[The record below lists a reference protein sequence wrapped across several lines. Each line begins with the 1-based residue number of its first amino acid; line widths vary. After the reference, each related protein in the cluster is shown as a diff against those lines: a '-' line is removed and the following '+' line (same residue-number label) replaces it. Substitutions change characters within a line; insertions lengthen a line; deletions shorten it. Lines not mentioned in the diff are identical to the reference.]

1 GLPVSVPRTTSFT
14 RSALESRHIDRDQI
28 QYGSMLTRAFPSGR
42 VVLSCVAALLSVVIG
57 RGQAEAVSP
66 DSPGIRMLEEIQ
78 AVITELA
85 EQAKPSV
92 VNLFPI
98 TGASRPREGPGERT
112 PNASGS
118 GSGLIV
124 DSDGHIVTNNHV
136 IGDANEIEVRFS
148 DKTRLIAH
156 VVGKDPDTDLAVLKV
171 TTDRPLPS
179 ARFGDSAGV
188 KVGQWVLAVGN
199 PFGLDRTVTLGVVS
213 GIGRENINLS
223 RYENFIQTDASINP
237 GNSGGPL
244 FNLRGEVIGINTAII
259 NFAQGIGFAIPS
271 NMAKQIIEQILAKG
285 KVVRGWLGVG
295 IQPLTPELGK
305 KFGVAEGEGVLVN
318 EVFEKDPAALAG
330 IKPGDVIVRIDG
342 AVVDSPNKL
351 SRLIATLTPG
361 ATSKIEVVRD
371 LKHVT
376 VDVPLTERRELA
388 ISTSISQQEE
398 KVDVKL
404 GLDVQEVTA
413 ALAERFKLR
422 DSKGVLIAKVEPNS
436 RAQAEGLREGDL
448 IKEVNRMEV
457 SSVGEFTSALV
468 RSSRV
473 DTLLLRVLRETRA
486 FYVVLKLSD

>member
-1 GLPVSVPRTTSFT
+1 
-14 RSALESRHIDRDQI
+14 
-28 QYGSMLTRAFPSGR
+28 
-42 VVLSCVAALLSVVIG
+42 
-57 RGQAEAVSP
+57 
-66 DSPGIRMLEEIQ
+66 MLEEIQ

-85 EQAKPSV
+85 EQTKPSV

-98 TGASRPREGPGERT
+98 TSTSRLHEGSGERT

-148 DKTRLIAH
+148 DKTKLIAH

-171 TTDRPLPS
+171 ITDRPLPS

-271 NMAKQIIEQILAKG
+271 NMAKQVIEQLLAKG

-295 IQPLTPELGK
+295 IQPLTAELAK
-305 KFGVAEGEGVLVN
+305 KFGVTEGEGVLVN

-342 AVVDSPNKL
+342 AIVDSPNKL
-351 SRLIATLTPG
+351 SRLIATLIPG
-361 ATSKIEVVRD
+361 TTSKIEVVRD
-371 LKHVT
+371 LKRLT
-376 VDVPLTERRELA
+376 MDVPLTERRDAAVIASLP
-388 ISTSISQQEE
+388 QQEE
-398 KVDVKL
+398 KLEVKL
-404 GLDVQEVTA
+404 GLDLQDLTS

-422 DSKGVLIAKVEPNS
+422 ESKGVLIAKVEPNS

-448 IKEVNRMEV
+448 IKEVNRLEV
-457 SSVGEFTSALV
+457 SSVGEFMSAIA
-468 RSSRV
+468 RSRRG
-473 DTLLLRVLRETRA
+473 DTLLLRMLRESRA
-486 FYVVLKLSD
+486 FYVVLKAFD

>member
-1 GLPVSVPRTTSFT
+1 MSAVELPS
-14 RSALESRHIDRDQI
+14 SR
-28 QYGSMLTRAFPSGR
+28 
-42 VVLSCVAALLSVVIG
+42 VLLGCAALLVLPVIG
-57 RGQAEAVSP
+57 VSRAEALSA

-78 AVITELA
+78 TVITELA
-85 EQAKPSV
+85 EQSKPSV
-92 VNLFPI
+92 VNLFPL
-98 TGASRPREGPGERT
+98 TNPVKHRENPGERR

-118 GSGLIV
+118 GSGLLV

-136 IGDANEIEVRFS
+136 IGDATEVEVRFS
-148 DKTRLIAH
+148 DKTKLIAH

-199 PFGLDRTVTLGVVS
+199 PFGLDQTVTLGVVS

-271 NMAKQIIEQILAKG
+271 NMAKQVVEQLLAKG
-285 KVVRGWLGVG
+285 KVARGWLGVG
-295 IQPLTPELGK
+295 IQPLTAELAK

-330 IKPGDVIVRIDG
+330 IKSGDVIVRIDG

-351 SRLIATLTPG
+351 SRLIATRTPG
-361 ATSKIEVVRD
+361 AISKIEVVRD
-371 LKHVT
+371 LT
-376 VDVPLTERRELA
+376 RLTMDVPLTERHEPAVTASL
-388 ISTSISQQEE
+388 SQPEE
-398 KVDVKL
+398 KGGVRL
-404 GLDVQEVTA
+404 GLDVQDLTA

-422 DSKGVLIAKVEPNS
+422 ESKGALITKVEPNS
-436 RAQAEGLREGDL
+436 LAQAEGLREGDL
-448 IKEVNRMEV
+448 IKEVNRIEV
-457 SSVGEFTSALV
+457 SSAGEFTSALA
-468 RSSRV
+468 RSRRG
-473 DTLLLRVLRETRA
+473 DTLLLRVLRESRA
-486 FYVVLKLSD
+486 FYVVVKSSD

>member
-1 GLPVSVPRTTSFT
+1 MSAWVLPS
-14 RSALESRHIDRDQI
+14 SR
-28 QYGSMLTRAFPSGR
+28 
-42 VVLSCVAALLSVVIG
+42 VLLGCAALLLFPVIG
-57 RGQAEAVSP
+57 VGRAEALSA
-66 DSPGIRMLEEIQ
+66 DSPGMRMLEEIQ
-78 AVITELA
+78 TVITELA
-85 EQAKPSV
+85 EQTKPSV
-92 VNLFPI
+92 VNLFPL
-98 TGASRPREGPGERT
+98 TSAGKLREGPGERT

-136 IGDANEIEVRFS
+136 IGDATEIEVRFS
-148 DKTRLIAH
+148 DKTKLIAH

-171 TTDRPLPS
+171 TTDRPLPG

-271 NMAKQIIEQILAKG
+271 NMAKQVIEQLLAKG

-295 IQPLTPELGK
+295 IQPLTAELAK

-318 EVFEKDPAALAG
+318 EVFEKNPAALAG

-342 AVVDSPNKL
+342 ALVDSPNKL
-351 SRLIATLTPG
+351 SRLIATRAPG

-371 LKHVT
+371 LT
-376 VDVPLTERRELA
+376 RLTMDVPLTERHETAVTASLP
-388 ISTSISQQEE
+388 QPEE
-398 KVDVKL
+398 KGGVRL
-404 GLDVQEVTA
+404 GLDVQDLTA

-422 DSKGVLIAKVEPNS
+422 ELKGALITKVEPNS
-436 RAQAEGLREGDL
+436 LAQAEGLREGDL

-457 SSVGEFTSALV
+457 SSVGEFTSALA
-468 RSSRV
+468 RSRHG
-473 DTLLLRVLRETRA
+473 DTLLLRVLRESRA
-486 FYVVLKLSD
+486 FYVVLKSSD

>member
-1 GLPVSVPRTTSFT
+1 
-14 RSALESRHIDRDQI
+14 
-28 QYGSMLTRAFPSGR
+28 M
-42 VVLSCVAALLSVVIG
+42 
-57 RGQAEAVSP
+57 AEALSP

-98 TGASRPREGPGERT
+98 TSTSRLHEGSGERM

-148 DKTRLIAH
+148 DKTKLIAH

-271 NMAKQIIEQILAKG
+271 NMAKQVIEQLLAKG

-295 IQPLTPELGK
+295 IQPLTAELAK
-305 KFGVAEGEGVLVN
+305 KCGVTEGEGVLVN

-468 RSSRV
+468 RSRRG

>member
-1 GLPVSVPRTTSFT
+1 M
-14 RSALESRHIDRDQI
+14 SA
-28 QYGSMLTRAFPSGR
+28 TVFPSSRALLCFVAILFSSVIEGGR
-42 VVLSCVAALLSVVIG
+42 VEALSA
-57 RGQAEAVSP
+57 

-78 AVITELA
+78 TVITELA
-85 EQAKPSV
+85 EQTKPSV
-92 VNLFPI
+92 VNLFPVS
-98 TGASRPREGPGERT
+98 GAARLREGPGERA
-112 PNASGS
+112 PNATGS

-124 DSDGHIVTNNHV
+124 DREGHIVTNNHV
-136 IGDANEIEVRFS
+136 IGDATEIEVRFS
-148 DKTRLIAH
+148 DKTKLIAH
-156 VVGKDPDTDLAVLKV
+156 VIGKDPDTDLAVLKV
-171 TTDRPLPS
+171 TTDRPLSS
-179 ARFGDSAGV
+179 ARFGDSSSV

-271 NMAKQIIEQILAKG
+271 NMAKQVIEQLLAKG

-295 IQPLTPELGK
+295 IQPLTAELAK
-305 KFGVAEGEGVLVN
+305 KFGVTEGEGVLVN

-361 ATSKIEVVRD
+361 ATSKIEIVRD

-376 VDVPLTERRELA
+376 MDVPLTERRDTTFVA
-388 ISTSISQQEE
+388 SVSQQEE
-398 KVDVKL
+398 KLGVRL
-404 GLDVQEVTA
+404 GLDLQDVTA
-413 ALAERFKLR
+413 ALADRFKLR
-422 DSKGVLIAKVEPNS
+422 ESKGVLITKVEPNS
-436 RAQAEGLREGDL
+436 LAQAEGLREGDL
-448 IKEVNRMEV
+448 IKEVNRMDV
-457 SSVGEFTSALV
+457 SSVGEFTSAMA
-468 RSSRV
+468 RSKRG
-473 DTLLLRVLRETRA
+473 DTVLLRVLRENRA
-486 FYVVLKLSD
+486 FYVVLKSSD

>member
-1 GLPVSVPRTTSFT
+1 
-14 RSALESRHIDRDQI
+14 
-28 QYGSMLTRAFPSGR
+28 MLAAAFPSPR
-42 VVLSCVAALLSVVIG
+42 VLLCFLTILISPVIG
-57 RGQAEAVSP
+57 SDRAEALSA

-78 AVITELA
+78 TVITELA
-85 EQAKPSV
+85 EQTKPSV
-92 VNLFPI
+92 VNLFPLP
-98 TGASRPREGPGERT
+98 GAGRLREGSGERT

-118 GSGLIV
+118 GSGLII
-124 DSDGHIVTNNHV
+124 DPEGHIVTNNHV
-136 IGDANEIEVRFS
+136 IGDATEIEVRFS
-148 DKTRLIAH
+148 DKTKLIAH
-156 VVGKDPDTDLAVLKV
+156 VIGKDPDTDLAVLKV
-171 TTDRPLPS
+171 TTDRPLLS
-179 ARFGDSAGV
+179 ARFGDSAGI

-199 PFGLDRTVTLGVVS
+199 PFGLDRTVTLGVIS

-271 NMAKQIIEQILAKG
+271 NMAKQVIEQLLAKG

-295 IQPLTPELGK
+295 IQPLTAELAK

-361 ATSKIEVVRD
+361 ATSKIEIVRD
-371 LKHVT
+371 LKRLT
-376 VDVPLTERRELA
+376 MDIPLTERRDTTVVA
-388 ISTSISQQEE
+388 SISQQEE
-398 KVDVKL
+398 KTGVRL
-404 GLDVQEVTA
+404 GLDLQDLTA
-413 ALAERFKLR
+413 PLAERFKLR
-422 DSKGVLIAKVEPNS
+422 ESKGVLIAKVEPNS
-436 RAQAEGLREGDL
+436 LAQAEGLREGDL

-457 SSVGEFTSALV
+457 SSVGEFTSAIA
-468 RSSRV
+468 RSRRG
-473 DTLLLRVLRETRA
+473 DTLLLRVLRENRA
-486 FYVVLKLSD
+486 FYVVLKSSD

>member
-1 GLPVSVPRTTSFT
+1 
-14 RSALESRHIDRDQI
+14 
-28 QYGSMLTRAFPSGR
+28 MLLVAFPSSR
-42 VVLSCVAALLSVVIG
+42 VLPCVVAILLSAAIG
-57 RGQAEAVSP
+57 SDRAEAFST

-78 AVITELA
+78 TVITELA

-92 VNLFPI
+92 VNLFPVPSA
-98 TGASRPREGPGERT
+98 GKLREGPGERT

-124 DSDGHIVTNNHV
+124 DREGHIVTNNHV
-136 IGDANEIEVRFS
+136 IGDATEIEVRFS
-148 DKTRLIAH
+148 DKTKLIAH
-156 VVGKDPDTDLAVLKV
+156 VIGKDPDTDLAVLKV
-171 TTDRPLPS
+171 TTDRPLPN

-271 NMAKQIIEQILAKG
+271 NMAKQVIEQLLAKG

-295 IQPLTPELGK
+295 IQPLTAELAK

-361 ATSKIEVVRD
+361 ATSKIEIVRD
-371 LKHVT
+371 LKHVMM
-376 VDVPLTERRELA
+376 DVPLTERRDTTVTA
-388 ISTSISQQEE
+388 SIPQQEE
-398 KVDVKL
+398 KVGGRL
-404 GLDVQEVTA
+404 GLDLQDLTA

-422 DSKGVLIAKVEPNS
+422 ESKGVLIAKVEPNS
-436 RAQAEGLREGDL
+436 LAQAEGLREGDL
-448 IKEVNRMEV
+448 IKEVNRMDV
-457 SSVGEFTSALV
+457 SSVGEFTSAIA
-468 RSSRV
+468 RSRRG
-473 DTLLLRVLRETRA
+473 DTLLLRVLRENRA
-486 FYVVLKLSD
+486 FYVVLKSSD